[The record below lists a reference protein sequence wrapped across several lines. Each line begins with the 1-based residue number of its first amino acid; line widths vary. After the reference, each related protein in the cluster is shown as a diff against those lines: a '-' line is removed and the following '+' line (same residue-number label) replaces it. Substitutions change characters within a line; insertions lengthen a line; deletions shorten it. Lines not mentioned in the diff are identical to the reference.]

1 MISGALP
8 SSPVVSPFQGT
19 STPPRPQAETG
30 ERGEARPT
38 ERSEQA
44 SRSAQADTQLTE
56 AELKELTKLK
66 ARDREVRAHETAH
79 QSVGGQY
86 AGAPS
91 YTYQRGPD
99 GAQYAVG
106 GEVSID
112 IAPVEGDPQATI
124 DKMRIVRAAALAPA
138 EPSSQDRTVA
148 AEATQILLQA
158 QVEQS
163 RESRESSD
171 DEAANEVADRQGDA
185 AADTYRSIS
194 RSTAADQPTDLVGFQ
209 ATA

>member
-1 MISGALP
+1 M
-8 SSPVVSPFQGT
+8 
-19 STPPRPQAETG
+19 G

-194 RSTAADQPTDLVGFQ
+194 RSTAADQPTDLAGFQ

>member
-8 SSPVVSPFQGT
+8 SSPVINPVQGT
-19 STPPRPQAETG
+19 SVPPRPQAETG

-38 ERSEQA
+38 ERPEQA
-44 SRSAQADTQLTE
+44 SRGAQADTQLTE

-138 EPSSQDRTVA
+138 EPSSQDRAVA

-194 RSTAADQPTDLVGFQ
+194 RSTAADQPADLVGFQ